1 MQISVLIEN
10 TTRDAALV
18 AEHGLSLYIHAGG
31 LKLLFDMGASRK
43 FLQNAESLGID
54 LGTADMAVVSHAH
67 YDHGGGL
74 GHFLAVNAGA
84 KVYLGR
90 KARGDYYANMGAR
103 LPLALHPLIY
113 PWIQSSR
120 LFSRAIGLNKTVL
133 DQDSDRIHVLKG
145 DTRIHDHIFLLTSID
160 RQYPLAEGN
169 KFLLKREG
177 ARMRPDDFAHELI
190 MVVQEPDGLVVFTGC
205 GHNGILNIIST
216 VRKAFADQTIKG
228 VVGGFHLALQPRKSR
243 IAGKRA
249 DILLI
254 AEALL
259 DLGVRKVFTG
269 HCTGET
275 AFAIL
280 RDRMGNRIERL
291 YTGARISL

>member
-1 MQISVLIEN
+1 MQITALIEN

-18 AEHGLSLYIHAGG
+18 AEHGLSLYIHAGD
-31 LKLLFDMGASRK
+31 LKVLFDMGASRK
-43 FLQNAESLGID
+43 FLQNAETLRVD
-54 LGTADMAVVSHAH
+54 LGTVDMAVVSHAH

-74 GHFLAVNAGA
+74 AHFLALNAGA

-90 KARGDYYANMGAR
+90 EADGDYYANMGAR
-103 LPLALHPLIY
+103 LPLVLHPLIY
-113 PWIQSSR
+113 PWIKASGM
-120 LFSRAIGLNKTVL
+120 FSRVIGLNKTVL
-133 DQDSDRIHVLKG
+133 DQNSDRIHVLEG
-145 DTRIHDHIFLLTSID
+145 DTRIHDHIFLLTSIQ

-169 KFLLKREG
+169 KFLLRREG
-177 ARMRPDDFAHELI
+177 ARLQPDDFAHELI
-190 MVVQEPDGLVVFTGC
+190 MVVQESDGLVVFTGC

-228 VVGGFHLALQPRKSR
+228 VVGGFHLALQPRKPG
-243 IAGKRA
+243 IAGKQA

-254 AEALL
+254 AETLL
-259 DLGVRKVFTG
+259 DLGVRKVCTG
-269 HCTGET
+269 HCTGGA

-280 RDRMGNRIERL
+280 KNRMGDRIEPL